1 VSLAHHGVLFLDEL
15 AEFRRTTLEALRQPL
30 EDGQVCIA
38 RARSRAWF
46 PARPS
51 VVAAVNP
58 CPCGYFSHPRRRCTC
73 NDETRRRY
81 RAKLSGPLVDRLDI
95 HVAVPPVEVSAL
107 TGARHGESSIMVR
120 QRVARARD
128 LQLERMRV
136 EKLGGRLNAT
146 LSVSELERIAPLE
159 RDGKRLIEA
168 AVERLGLSARGFLK
182 VLRVAR
188 TIADLEGEATVRAPH
203 IAEAI
208 QGRLLDREVMR

>member
-1 VSLAHHGVLFLDEL
+1 
-15 AEFRRTTLEALRQPL
+15 
-30 EDGQVCIA
+30 
-38 RARSRAWF
+38 
-46 PARPS
+46 
-51 VVAAVNP
+51 
-58 CPCGYFSHPRRRCTC
+58 
-73 NDETRRRY
+73 
-81 RAKLSGPLVDRLDI
+81 
-95 HVAVPPVEVSAL
+95 
-107 TGARHGESSIMVR
+107 MVR